1 MLKLSPFMQW
11 LPFTEQ
17 NVKDRFRHF
26 QIQFNKFRKEHK
38 KKSIYLLTGDVCVTM
53 VSVKCQ
59 VQTVDVRV
67 LSQTCEL
74 LEEKLKELIILHSVI
89 NELLSDL

>member
-1 MLKLSPFMQW
+1 
-11 LPFTEQ
+11 
-17 NVKDRFRHF
+17 
-26 QIQFNKFRKEHK
+26 
-38 KKSIYLLTGDVCVTM
+38 M

-59 VQTVDVRV
+59 VQTVGVRV